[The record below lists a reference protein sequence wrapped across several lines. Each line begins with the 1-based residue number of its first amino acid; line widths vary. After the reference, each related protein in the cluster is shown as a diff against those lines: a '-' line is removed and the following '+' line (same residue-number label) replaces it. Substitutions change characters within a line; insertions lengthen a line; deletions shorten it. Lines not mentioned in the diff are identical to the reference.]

1 MINLFYLFILPF
13 AFCTATDVF
22 DGNELGYFHSY
33 QPARVSVN
41 PLGVRLIKFSVVQ
54 NPGPV
59 TGTVSREIEM
69 VR

>member
-1 MINLFYLFILPF
+1 MLHLFYLFILPV
-13 AFCTATDVF
+13 ALCTATDVF

-54 NPGPV
+54 NPGAL
-59 TGTVSREIEM
+59 TGTV
-69 VR
+69 